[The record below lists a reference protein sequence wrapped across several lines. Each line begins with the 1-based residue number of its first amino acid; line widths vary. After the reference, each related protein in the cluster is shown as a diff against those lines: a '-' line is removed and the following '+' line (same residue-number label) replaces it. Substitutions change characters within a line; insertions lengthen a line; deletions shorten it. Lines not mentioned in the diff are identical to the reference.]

1 MGIKKYKIS
10 GRQTDIHTAQPLVLD
25 YKLQYDHSNI
35 KICNESE
42 YKGNERKYFNPFNA
56 YFLMHL
62 YMPTLLC
69 KLLEQNIHA
78 AHPDSSNNFCLYRQ
92 KARCKQEPQM
102 SYMSDM
108 ASECHAPFMQQAKSF
123 FEHDNFKT

>member
-10 GRQTDIHTAQPLVLD
+10 DRQIDIHTAQPLVFD

-35 KICNESE
+35 KMCNEIG
-42 YKGNERKYFNPFNA
+42 YKGYERINCNPFNA

-78 AHPDSSNNFCLYRQ
+78 AHPDSSNNFCLYHQ

-102 SYMSDM
+102 LYISDM
-108 ASECHAPFMQQAKSF
+108 A
-123 FEHDNFKT
+123 